1 MCMTKVVVLR
11 TMLGNR
17 EIGFELWNKDKGE
30 VVEMTA
36 KEIKAALLKGVVWQI
51 K

>member
-1 MCMTKVVVLR
+1 MCMTKVAVLR

-30 VVEMTA
+30 
-36 KEIKAALLKGVVWQI
+36 ALR
-51 K
+51 